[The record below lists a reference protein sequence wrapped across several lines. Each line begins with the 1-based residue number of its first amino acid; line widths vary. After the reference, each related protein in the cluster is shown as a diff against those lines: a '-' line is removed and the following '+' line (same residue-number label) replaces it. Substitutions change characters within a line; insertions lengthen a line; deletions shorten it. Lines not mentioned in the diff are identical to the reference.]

1 MIWVEMVTFNLNETP
16 EIIFDIILE
25 YALNIDGGVTFKSLE
40 SDASVCLELCLVFKR
55 LGIMGEHLHKI
66 RRLRLL
72 LRKYHVFSV
81 YDPDRVSECP
91 LLLDALSSGCN
102 YIWPMIGGSV
112 KEFGNDVKRDIID
125 LIKLVPSSVNYKME
139 KSIVYGRSY
148 ITPLYIA
155 CLNPKIPLNIVK
167 MLFEHGADNNKYI
180 YVQLN
185 KNMNYKWIK
194 KNIWE
199 DLENNLSNGSRKNWD
214 RYMKIL
220 QL

>member
-1 MIWVEMVTFNLNETP
+1 MARLNLNETP
-16 EIIFDIILE
+16 EVIFDIILE
-25 YALNIDGGVTFKSLE
+25 YGLTIDDCVTFKSLE
-40 SDASVCLELCLVFKR
+40 SDASMCLELCLVFRR
-55 LGIMGEHLHKI
+55 LGIMGEHLYKI

-81 YDPDRVSECP
+81 YDPDRVSKCP
-91 LLLDALSSGCN
+91 LLLDALSSGC
-102 YIWPMIGGSV
+102 IWPMMGSSV
-112 KEFGNDVKRDIID
+112 KEFGNDVARDIIE

-139 KSIVYGRSY
+139 KSILYRRSY

-155 CLNPKIPLNIVK
+155 CLNAKIPLNIVK

-180 YVQLN
+180 YVQSN
-185 KNMNYKWIK
+185 EVDSVMNYKWIK
-194 KNIWE
+194 ENIWE
-199 DLENNLSNGSRKNWD
+199 DLENNLSNGDRKNWD